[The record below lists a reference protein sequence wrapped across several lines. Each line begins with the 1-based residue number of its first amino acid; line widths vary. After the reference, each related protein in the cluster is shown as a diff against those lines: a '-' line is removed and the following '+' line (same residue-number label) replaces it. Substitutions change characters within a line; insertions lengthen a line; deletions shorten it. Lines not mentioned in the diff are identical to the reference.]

1 MSDTAKRLHAAID
14 LHIMRLADL
23 KGKIGGYTCYTL
35 KDQAESALLLQ
46 DHVYELHR
54 ANAAAMEAF
63 AWEAAQLGESHLTSG
78 DILNITGTD
87 TLDEALHDAAK
98 WARATLAGEAA

>member
-35 KDQAESALLLQ
+35 KDQAEIALLLQ

-87 TLDEALHDAAK
+87 TLDEALHDAK
-98 WARATLAGEAA
+98 TWAENTLAGEAA

>member
-63 AWEAAQLGESHLTSG
+63 AWDAAQWGESHLTSG

-87 TLDEALHDAAK
+87 TLDEALHDATE

>member
-23 KGKIGGYTCYTL
+23 KGRINDVSVSTL
-35 KDQAESALLLQ
+35 TEQALSAQHLIELAY
-46 DHVYELHR
+46 DLHR

-63 AWEAAQLGESHLTSG
+63 AWEAAMMGESHLTSG

-98 WARATLAGEAA
+98 WAENTLAGRAA

>member
-46 DHVYELHR
+46 DHVYDLHR

-63 AWEAAQLGESHLTSG
+63 AWQAAQMGESHLDSS
-78 DILNITGTD
+78 DILNIHETQHID
-87 TLDEALHDAAK
+87 DALHDAAE